1 MRLMIMAA
9 LALLAAAAASTV
21 GDDNDTEL
29 VKQRLVAAML
39 PTPAGEPAA
48 IKAAHTL
55 AAALE
60 SNGTWPD
67 IDYHEFRRA
76 GWPMVAHLGRV
87 RTMAATW
94 RGASN
99 ATGALLSETKLEEV
113 RDKGLSEE
121 AREFAGAALLALSDK
136 QLQEVE
142 GQKHVMLSCE

>member
-1 MRLMIMAA
+1 MAA

-87 RTMAATW
+87 RTMAAAW

-99 ATGALLSETKLEEV
+99 ATGAFKNADS
-113 RDKGLSEE
+113 RRPD
-121 AREFAGAALLALSDK
+121 ALSVAK
-136 QLQEVE
+136 R
-142 GQKHVMLSCE
+142 LSAEFLSGGGGTPGS